1 MEELGVESGGVRSD
15 GVNSPTPSLTHSL
28 TKALEDLFEKSL
40 AEAAAEELYSHALV
54 REVFILLSLLG
65 DLEFGRLG
73 DFFDF
78 SLNTEAQRH

>member
-40 AEAAAEELYSHALV
+40 AEAAAEELDSHALV
-54 REVFILLSLLG
+54 CFSSRSVYITFIA
-65 DLEFGRLG
+65 GRLG
-73 DFFDF
+73 VWEIWRFRIFF
-78 SLNTEAQRH
+78 

>member
-1 MEELGVESGGVRSD
+1 MRVEEFGVMELTS
-15 GVNSPTPSLTHSL
+15 SLPHSL

-40 AEAAAEELYSHALV
+40 AEAAAEELDSHALV